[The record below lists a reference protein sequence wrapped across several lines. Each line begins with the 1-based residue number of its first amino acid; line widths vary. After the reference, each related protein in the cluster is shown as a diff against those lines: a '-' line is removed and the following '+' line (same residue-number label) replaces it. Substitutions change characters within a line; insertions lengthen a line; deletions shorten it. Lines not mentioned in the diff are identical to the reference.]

1 MAEELKNQDV
11 NEEVKDQETQENTTP
26 ETPAEEE
33 KKDEPKKEG
42 VLSKLKRFGSEKV
55 VPAVKATGKVVGKM
69 AIITGG
75 VLGAAATIGF
85 VAGMTVK
92 NQNEDAED
100 EDEDDNNEESASGG
114 DEEIDELL
122 DKDTEDED
130 SEDEAAE
137 E

>member
-1 MAEELKNQDV
+1 MAEELKNQEV
-11 NEEVKDQETQENTTP
+11 NEGVKDQETQENTTP
-26 ETPAEEE
+26 ETPAEE

-100 EDEDDNNEESASGG
+100 EDDNNEESVSGG

-122 DKDTEDED
+122 EDTDNEDDSEDED
-130 SEDEAAE
+130 SAE

>member
-1 MAEELKNQDV
+1 MAEELKNQT
-11 NEEVKDQETQENTTP
+11 NEEIKDQTQEQENTTP

-42 VLSKLKRFGSEKV
+42 ILSKVKRFGSTKV
-55 VPAVKATGKVVGKM
+55 MPAVKATGKVVGKM

-85 VAGMTVK
+85 VAWLSVK
-92 NQNEDAED
+92 NQNQDEEDAED
-100 EDEDDNNEESASGG
+100 EESVSG

-122 DKDTEDED
+122 DENDSDDDTEDE
-130 SEDEAAE
+130 SAE